1 MVHLIVRSKTCF
13 HCVQEWF
20 ELLRKFIVPTPP
32 LKQELDFKGPIWLIR
47 TDNEITDF
55 KT

>member
-20 ELLRKFIVPTPP
+20 ELLRKFIVP